1 MQLKP
6 TTERVR
12 GSIDTAVGVG
22 VIQLARMLGA
32 EIYVTVGNDEK
43 VRYLMETFGIPRNH
57 IFHSRDDSFVNY
69 LKRETQGKGVNL
81 VLNSLSGELLH
92 ASWECVAEFGKMV
105 EIGKKDILGAG
116 NLDMSPFLANRSYC
130 CVDLD
135 EICTK
140 RPSICSR

>member
-1 MQLKP
+1 
-6 TTERVR
+6 
-12 GSIDTAVGVG
+12 
-22 VIQLARMLGA
+22 MLGA
-32 EIYVTVGNDEK
+32 EIYTTVGNKEK
-43 VRYLMETFGIPRNH
+43 VQYLMETFGIPRNH
-57 IFHSRDDSFVNY
+57 IFHSRDDSFVAD
-69 LKRETQGKGVNL
+69 LKRETKGKGVNL

-116 NLDMSPFLANRSYC
+116 KLDMSPFLANRSYC

-140 RPSICSR
+140 RPAICSR